1 MQHLAVIMDGNGR
14 WAQKRHLPRLMGHR
28 AGADALD
35 RTMHWCKEA
44 GIKYLTV
51 YAFSTE
57 NWKRSEDEVSGLMK
71 LLSHFIKS
79 KERELVENGV
89 AFRVIG
95 RRTDLSEK
103 LQKEIAALEEKTKGG
118 DFTLVV
124 ALSYGG
130 RDEIVRAALEF
141 AEKCRLGSNRVE
153 LGSDRVEL
161 GSNRVGL
168 GSNRVELGSNRVGL
182 GSDAKR
188 PYLTLDD
195 ANESLYDANESSL
208 KPDKP
213 MEEMFASC
221 LDTAGI
227 PDPDLIIRTSGEL
240 RLSNFLLWQAAYA
253 EFYFSD
259 VLWPD
264 FDKAE
269 FDKALASFSKR
280 ERRMGGR

>member
-141 AEKCRLGSNRVE
+141 AEKCRLGSNRV
-153 LGSDRVEL
+153 
-161 GSNRVGL
+161 GL
-168 GSNRVELGSNRVGL
+168 GSNRVEIGSDRVGLGLDRVEL

-188 PYLTLDD
+188 PYLTLGD
-195 ANESLYDANESSL
+195 ANEYAANESSL

-213 MEEMFASC
+213 MEEIFSSC

>member
-130 RDEIVRAALEF
+130 RDEIVRAAERLF
-141 AEKCRLGSNRVE
+141 EKWRRGILPRRE
-153 LGSDRVEL
+153 DQAQTRQ
-161 GSNRVGL
+161 
-168 GSNRVELGSNRVGL
+168 
-182 GSDAKR
+182 DAAS
-188 PYLTLDD
+188 PVDEQ
-195 ANESLYDANESSL
+195 A
-208 KPDKP
+208 
-213 MEEMFASC
+213 FASC

-227 PDPDLIIRTSGEL
+227 PDPALIIRTSGEL

>member
-1 MQHLAVIMDGNGR
+1 MDGNGR
-14 WAQKRHLPRLMGHR
+14 WAKKRHLPRLMGHR

-95 RRTDLSEK
+95 RRADLSEK
-103 LQKEIAALEEKTKGG
+103 LQREIAALEEKTKGG

-130 RDEIVRAALEF
+130 RDEIVRAAKNYH
-141 AEKCRLGSNRVE
+141 AEAERRGGRGE
-153 LGSDRVEL
+153 SDE
-161 GSNRVGL
+161 
-168 GSNRVELGSNRVGL
+168 
-182 GSDAKR
+182 DI
-188 PYLTLDD
+188 
-195 ANESLYDANESSL
+195 
-208 KPDKP
+208 
-213 MEEMFASC
+213 FASC

-253 EFYFSD
+253 EFYFTD